1 MTEEELK
8 KAAAVALSS
17 AAVKAKHLATQEER
31 KIRSLV
37 AVLVD
42 FQVKKMELKMK
53 QLDELENMLD
63 KQRDT
68 IENQRRQV
76 LSLFTVKGN
85 NEFSSSLRSANSFIW
100 NKSRFKRQHVSAK
113 QLNER
118 PMPRR

>member
-1 MTEEELK
+1 MRVLNIVLGEGPSPAKKEKPDMTDEELR

-76 LSLFTVKGN
+76 LT
-85 NEFSSSLRSANSFIW
+85 
-100 NKSRFKRQHVSAK
+100 
-113 QLNER
+113 
-118 PMPRR
+118 